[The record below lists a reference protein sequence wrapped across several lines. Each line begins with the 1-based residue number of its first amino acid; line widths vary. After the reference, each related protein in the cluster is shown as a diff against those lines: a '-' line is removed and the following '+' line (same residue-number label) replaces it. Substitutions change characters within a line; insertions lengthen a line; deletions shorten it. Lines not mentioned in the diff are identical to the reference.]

1 MYHAHEVE
9 LLRKLPPETV
19 NSSST
24 HPRLFLVAKELWSF
38 ERLRWHA
45 FGHRISVARK
55 FSPFLAQQAKTGRW
69 SEQELG
75 RIRVLLADDHEA
87 MLDRVARLLAI
98 ECNVVGT
105 ATDGQQALEAAREL
119 KPDVLVLDISM
130 PVMNGIET
138 AHRLKEAGAETRI
151 VFLTVHDDPDFA
163 REALEAGAL
172 GYVIK
177 QRIASDL
184 MIAIN
189 EVCAGRSF
197 VSPLSPP
204 PAIS

>member
-1 MYHAHEVE
+1 M
-9 LLRKLPPETV
+9 R
-19 NSSST
+19 
-24 HPRLFLVAKELWSF
+24 
-38 ERLRWHA
+38 
-45 FGHRISVARK
+45 
-55 FSPFLAQQAKTGRW
+55 
-69 SEQELG
+69 QELG

-105 ATDGQQALEAAREL
+105 ATDGQQALDAAMEL
-119 KPDVLVLDISM
+119 EPDVLVLDISM

-184 MIAIN
+184 VAAIKKAH
-189 EVCAGRSF
+189 AGRQ
-197 VSPLSPP
+197 
-204 PAIS
+204 

>member
-1 MYHAHEVE
+1 MD
-9 LLRKLPPETV
+9 
-19 NSSST
+19 
-24 HPRLFLVAKELWSF
+24 
-38 ERLRWHA
+38 
-45 FGHRISVARK
+45 
-55 FSPFLAQQAKTGRW
+55 
-69 SEQELG
+69 
-75 RIRVLLADDHEA
+75 RIRVLLADDHEV
-87 MLDRVARLLAI
+87 MLDRVARLLAT
-98 ECNVVGT
+98 ECTVVGT
-105 ATDGQQALEAAREL
+105 VTDGQQALDAVREL

-138 AHRLKEAGAETRI
+138 AHRLKKAGVEIRI
-151 VFLTVHDDPDFA
+151 VFLTEHDDPDFA

-177 QRIASDL
+177 PRIASDL

-204 PAIS
+204 QKTN

>member
-1 MYHAHEVE
+1 MD
-9 LLRKLPPETV
+9 
-19 NSSST
+19 
-24 HPRLFLVAKELWSF
+24 
-38 ERLRWHA
+38 
-45 FGHRISVARK
+45 
-55 FSPFLAQQAKTGRW
+55 
-69 SEQELG
+69 

-87 MLDRVARLLAI
+87 MLDRVTRLLAT

-105 ATDGQQALEAAREL
+105 ATDGQQALDAAMEL
-119 KPDVLVLDISM
+119 EPDVLVLDISM

-138 AHRLKEAGAETRI
+138 ARRLKEAGSETRI

-184 MIAIN
+184 VAAIKK
-189 EVCAGRSF
+189 AHADRQ
-197 VSPLSPP
+197 
-204 PAIS
+204 

>member
-1 MYHAHEVE
+1 M
-9 LLRKLPPETV
+9 R
-19 NSSST
+19 
-24 HPRLFLVAKELWSF
+24 
-38 ERLRWHA
+38 
-45 FGHRISVARK
+45 
-55 FSPFLAQQAKTGRW
+55 
-69 SEQELG
+69 QELG

-87 MLDRVARLLAI
+87 MLDRVARLLAT

-105 ATDGQQALEAAREL
+105 ATDGQQALDAAREL

-184 MIAIN
+184 MTAIN
-189 EVCAGRSF
+189 EVYAGRSF

-204 PAIS
+204 QAIR

>member
-1 MYHAHEVE
+1 MD
-9 LLRKLPPETV
+9 
-19 NSSST
+19 
-24 HPRLFLVAKELWSF
+24 
-38 ERLRWHA
+38 
-45 FGHRISVARK
+45 
-55 FSPFLAQQAKTGRW
+55 
-69 SEQELG
+69 

-87 MLDRVARLLAI
+87 MLDRVARLLAT
-98 ECNVVGT
+98 EFGVVGT
-105 ATDGQQALEAAREL
+105 VTDGQQALDAAMAL

-138 AHRLKEAGAETRI
+138 ARRLKEAGAETCI

-184 MIAIN
+184 VAAIKKAH
-189 EVCAGRSF
+189 AGRQ
-197 VSPLSPP
+197 
-204 PAIS
+204 

>member
-1 MYHAHEVE
+1 MD
-9 LLRKLPPETV
+9 
-19 NSSST
+19 
-24 HPRLFLVAKELWSF
+24 
-38 ERLRWHA
+38 
-45 FGHRISVARK
+45 
-55 FSPFLAQQAKTGRW
+55 
-69 SEQELG
+69 

-87 MLDRVARLLAI
+87 MLDRVARLLEA

-105 ATDGQQALEAAREL
+105 ATDGQQALEAAQDL

-138 AHRLKEAGAETRI
+138 AHRLKEAGAEARI

-163 REALEAGAL
+163 KEALEAGAL

-177 QRIASDL
+177 PRISSDLRIA
-184 MIAIN
+184 IK
-189 EVCAGRSF
+189 EVYAGRSF

-204 PAIS
+204 